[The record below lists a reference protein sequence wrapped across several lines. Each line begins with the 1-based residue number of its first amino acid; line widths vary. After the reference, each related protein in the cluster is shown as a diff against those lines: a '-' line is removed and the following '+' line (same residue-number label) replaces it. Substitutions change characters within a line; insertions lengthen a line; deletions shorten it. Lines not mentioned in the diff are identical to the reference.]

1 MTFFTRLLTL
11 IALPLLTSWAVAQEA
26 PRYPTVRL
34 TDLPDAVHKLYK
46 REEPNFTNMSH
57 CAAAWDSATDGDR
70 IAFKCS
76 VFIKMSAE
84 GERRAMHYCEEI
96 RADKKISSPCR
107 LIVRN

>member
-1 MTFFTRLLTL
+1 MTFFARLLTL
-11 IALPLLTSWAVAQEA
+11 MALPALTTWAVAQEA

-46 REEPNFTNMSH
+46 REEPNFTDMSH

-84 GERRAMHYCEEI
+84 GERRAMRYCEEI
-96 RADKKISSPCR
+96 RATKKINATCR
-107 LIVRN
+107 LIVD